1 MIELISKNIKL
12 LPQNCPNCYRSYP
25 ICSQVDGLARFVGR
39 GFGALGGCE
48 GEWSGRLRFL
58 EFFLSMHNALDAPLE
73 LFRVVSNAFKSSK
86 ISGLVFF

>member
-48 GEWSGRLRFL
+48 GL
-58 EFFLSMHNALDAPLE
+58 
-73 LFRVVSNAFKSSK
+73 
-86 ISGLVFF
+86 